1 MKKTAG
7 YFIVAMMG
15 LLATVSGC
23 GADLTEKDLS
33 ELHFVKAERMIGEKT
48 PEERALS
55 IKNKLAQME
64 EIIGTAVV
72 VEGHT
77 AIIGLR
83 LESSVEQNRLAAVK
97 QEAEDAA
104 KAADDY
110 LETVSVTTNTY
121 IVSLIEEMERSRA
134 NGSGKL

>member
-1 MKKTAG
+1 MKKRMGYLTAVML
-7 YFIVAMMG
+7 FF
-15 LLATVSGC
+15 ATVSGC

-33 ELHFVKAERMIGEKT
+33 ELHFGKAERMIGEKS
-48 PEERALS
+48 PEQRALS
-55 IKNKLAQME
+55 IKDRLTQME
-64 EIIGTAVV
+64 EVTGTAVI

-83 LESSVEQNRLAAVK
+83 LEDSVEQNRLAAVK

-104 KAADDY
+104 KAADEY
-110 LETVSVTTNTY
+110 IETVSVTTNAY
-121 IVSLIEEMERSRA
+121 IVSLMEEMERSRS